1 MGGACS
7 VNGVRPQNSSS
18 IIDFLNSDTGNSQ
31 QPKIIFLGLDYSGKS
46 ILVESLIRERLYKS
60 DAEPGKACTLPTPP
74 NVESPF
80 VTKFGTAT
88 MIEIPGTS
96 QERNSWPMIY
106 TFGGVIKVIT
116 VIDMNDPLRF
126 PMFRTKLL
134 ELITIM
140 EDLAKNIPLV
150 LVTYGLQGQYD
161 DPSSVD
167 TSDSSVNCMPSVTQ
181 QDINS
186 LIFAAKRL
194 CPAIQISVENISS
207 FADVSKFQECL
218 STT

>member
-150 LVTYGLQGQYD
+150 LVTYGLQACA
-161 DPSSVD
+161 
-167 TSDSSVNCMPSVTQ
+167 NHHQ
-181 QDINS
+181 QHPQPQRELTRGS
-186 LIFAAKRL
+186 
-194 CPAIQISVENISS
+194 QS
-207 FADVSKFQECL
+207 
-218 STT
+218 